1 MKAHNDWK
9 PFLQEEITKP
19 YYKELSN
26 FLTEQE
32 NNNKKIYPEKKNW
45 FNALSVSPENIK
57 VIIIGQD
64 PYHGE
69 NQAHGYSFSVE
80 KGVKIPPSL
89 VNIYKEI
96 ETEFGYEMSKK
107 NGNLTP
113 WVEQGVM
120 LLNAVLTV
128 EKGSPAS
135 HKGKG
140 WEIFTDKI
148 ISSLSENFENKVFL
162 LWGAFAQGKQEL
174 IDSKKHL
181 ILKSAHPSPYS
192 ASNGFF
198 GNNHFKK
205 TNEYLKSKG
214 LEEINWQIKDE

>member
-9 PFLQEEITKP
+9 PFLQEEIQKP
-19 YYKELSN
+19 YYNSLSN
-26 FLTEQE
+26 FLIEQE
-32 NNNKKIYPEKKNW
+32 KNNKKIFPEKKNW
-45 FNALSVSPENIK
+45 FNALSVSPKDVK
-57 VIIIGQD
+57 VVIIGQD

-80 KGVKIPPSL
+80 KGVKAPPSL

-96 ETEFGYEMSKK
+96 ESEFGYEMSKK

-128 EKGSPAS
+128 EKGIPAA

-140 WEIFTDKI
+140 WEMFTDKI
-148 ISSLSENFENKVFL
+148 IESLSQNFENKVFL
-162 LWGAFAQGKQEL
+162 LWGAFAQGKQNL
-174 IDSKKHL
+174 IDDKKHL
-181 ILKSAHPSPYS
+181 VLKSAHPSPYS
-192 ASNGFF
+192 AANGFF

-205 TNEYLKSKG
+205 ANDYLKSKG
-214 LEEINWQIKDE
+214 IEEINWQIKEE

>member
-9 PFLQEEITKP
+9 QFLQQEINKP

-26 FLTEQE
+26 FLIGEE

-45 FNALSVSPENIK
+45 FNALSVSPEDIR

-96 ETEFGYEMSKK
+96 ESEFGCEMSKK

-128 EKGSPAS
+128 EKGLPAS

-162 LWGAFAQGKQEL
+162 LWGAFAQGKQNL

-181 ILKSAHPSPYS
+181 VLKSAHPSPYS
-192 ASNGFF
+192 AANGFF

-214 LEEINWQIKDE
+214 LKEIDWQIKDQ